1 MIIAL
6 ALLKILIMPAF
17 LKLIKNYRNPKKDN
31 YIQKE
36 ARPQTINI

>member
-6 ALLKILIMPAF
+6 ALLKILIMPSF
-17 LKLIKNYRNPKKDN
+17 LKLMKNYRNQKKDN

-36 ARPQTINI
+36 ARPQPINI